1 MLLSSCLVVSFPWCS
16 LLLSFSPSF
25 SVSSQPCLHVHLPV
39 SPVMSLP
46 VSLALSLCLL
56 LLAFLSLS
64 PVVFPRCTTNP
75 AKSKTV
81 CFASESASMYLVVD
95 PVNKVKQNRI
105 FGFLQGSTIT
115 SCDVTALVDNEISS
129 TVNQTIHVF
138 KPNPEPVQCVSGS
151 AHDLPCFETVCK
163 VAG

>member
-1 MLLSSCLVVSFPWCS
+1 MLTPP
-16 LLLSFSPSF
+16 LSFSPSF

-56 LLAFLSLS
+56 LLALLSLR

-81 CFASESASMYLVVD
+81 CFASESASIKDVYLVVD

-115 SCDVTALVDNEISS
+115 SSDVTVLVDNEISS

-138 KPNPEPVQCVSGS
+138 KPNPEPVQCVSES